1 MKDVLII
8 ILILFLIITGDVLV
22 QCHLEKTSIN
32 MASKLEDLKEKLVNS
47 EDNMEN
53 KEIQESLEK
62 VEREWENVNKTW
74 SIIVIHEELDNIE
87 EALVKAKSSINEGER
102 EDRIRRNRNCNI
114 LYKTCER
121 KRKNII
127 KKYFLNN
134 ETKQWLWSTNI
145 STP

>member
-1 MKDVLII
+1 MHHKPRPHC
-8 ILILFLIITGDVLV
+8 G
-22 QCHLEKTSIN
+22 
-32 MASKLEDLKEKLVNS
+32 S
-47 EDNMEN
+47 EYLLPSQRQFPYHHN